1 MIAFRICPGIRTHLY
16 VRAQSDRSR
25 LALRKSQGGFQAPDS
40 PRVDGSTSS
49 LATMHG
55 SHWPQGECTMIR
67 NCLRIGFVS
76 GLAFGPFAVVR
87 AESADRDFAMRATC
101 SLRR

>member
-1 MIAFRICPGIRTHLY
+1 
-16 VRAQSDRSR
+16 
-25 LALRKSQGGFQAPDS
+25 
-40 PRVDGSTSS
+40 
-49 LATMHG
+49 
-55 SHWPQGECTMIR
+55 MIR

-87 AESADRDFAMRATC
+87 AESADRDFAMRATW